1 MTKPKYTQQELE
13 QLYAIAL
20 RDGWDQ
26 LEQSER
32 LAVGRYCRKQGL
44 QRPGVT
50 PSVAAQPVQ
59 AETGDRK
66 PAEPQARRTGAAGLT
81 AAGSH

>member
-32 LAVGRYCRKQGL
+32 LAVDGTAGNTAC
-44 QRPGVT
+44 
-50 PSVAAQPVQ
+50 SA
-59 AETGDRK
+59 
-66 PAEPQARRTGAAGLT
+66 PASRRA
-81 AAGSH
+81 

>member
-32 LAVGRYCRKQGL
+32 LAVGRRI
-44 QRPGVT
+44 
-50 PSVAAQPVQ
+50 
-59 AETGDRK
+59 
-66 PAEPQARRTGAAGLT
+66 PAGAAGLT